1 MCYTNSNKEVVSNT
15 HTERE
20 VSKMLKKAC
29 RIVGNTALVVSAL
42 ATVWL
47 VVSWADVVLH
57 NLDPNPVYHSWNLF
71 VLMTQGW

>member
-15 HTERE
+15 YTERE

-29 RIVGNTALVVSAL
+29 RIVGNTVLVVSAL

-47 VVSWADVVLH
+47 VASWADVVLH
-57 NLDPNPVYHSWNLF
+57 NLDTNPVYHSWNLF